1 MYHYTDSGLDNIYLV
16 NGFTKAVTPYGD
28 AVAIEDLDGL
38 HKAIGRWLVN
48 EPKPLNG
55 TELRFLRHELDLS
68 QKRLGSMMG
77 KSEQAIRRWEKAA
90 DKAID
95 SIADRFVRII
105 YSSLI
110 DGNVEITVLIEK
122 LSQADQTERAACRL
136 EELDGRWRVAA

>member
-110 DGNVEITVLIEK
+110 DGNVEITELIEK